1 MDIRLL
7 DFLGKR
13 VRIVDVNDKIWI
25 GKATIYNT
33 EDDFGDGE
41 EESID
46 VRVDTVHNAL
56 IEFEKT
62 DIKTIEI
69 IE

>member
-25 GKATIYNT
+25 GKATIYNP